1 MKRNIQFFHS
11 VQYTSVMSEN
21 ARFIILPNALYKL
34 PPIAKGLEA
43 VIVLDA
49 FYINENCHKQKLALL
64 LAASD
69 DYANRYNCK
78 TVSEIH
84 PRVGDVMFMP
94 LDKPMRYKYRKCTF
108 VNCPGIIS
116 YGMDFDLR
124 SLSYFYKNFRTHFD
138 ILMENGKPAGN
149 RWSYD
154 TENRNRFPRDYE
166 ENNIHV
172 KSDKFVKLVNK
183 KYPNA
188 YGSLTKLLYPIN
200 HSSAKR
206 YFKSFIKN
214 KLNDFGKY
222 QDAFRSNVAVGN
234 HANISAV
241 LNIGLIDPKWMIDEV
256 LKSDACIESKEA
268 FIRQMAW
275 REYMFHIYDKSPKY
289 TRFFKRQVPKSWYD
303 ASTGVYM
310 IDTIIN
316 KVLETG
322 YAHHI
327 ERLMVINAAM
337 TMLEMDSYNWFMRL
351 FVDSYEWVMH
361 SCVRMNYSSLMKDKF
376 MKRMYISSNAYI
388 KKMSNYNEPVF
399 DDMFREFVKNHASEL
414 SRDYVYATHAKRITN
429 KKMNLH
435 NRI

>member
-1 MKRNIQFFHS
+1 MPESR
-11 VQYTSVMSEN
+11 
-21 ARFIILPNALYKL
+21 RFIILPNALYKL
-34 PPIAKGLEA
+34 PPIAKTLDV
-43 VIVLDA
+43 VIVLDT

-64 LAASD
+64 LAASA
-69 DYANRYNCK
+69 DYAERYNCK
-78 TVSEIH
+78 SVDDIQ
-84 PRVGDVMFMP
+84 PRETDVMFMP

-108 VNCPGIIS
+108 INCPGIIS
-116 YGMDFDLR
+116 YGLNFDLR
-124 SLSYFYKNFRTHFD
+124 SLGYFYKNFREHFD
-138 ILMENGKPAGN
+138 ILMSNGKPVGN

-154 TENRNRFPRDYE
+154 TENRKRFPRDYIE
-166 ENNIHV
+166 PKTAPA
-172 KSDKFVKLVNK
+172 KSNKFVGLVNK

-188 YGSLTKLLYPIN
+188 YGSLTELLYPVN
-200 HSSAKR
+200 HLSAKR

-222 QDAFRSNVAVGN
+222 QDAFRSDVSVGN

-241 LNIGLIDPKWMIDEV
+241 LNIGLIDPLWMIRTV
-256 LKSDACIESKEA
+256 VSSDACIESKEA
-268 FIRQMAW
+268 FIRQLAW

-303 ASTGVYM
+303 ASTGIYM
-310 IDTIIN
+310 IDTIIA

-337 TMLEMDSYNWFMRL
+337 TMLEMDSYNWFMKL

-376 MKRMYISSNAYI
+376 MKRVYISSNSYI
-388 KKMSNYNEPVF
+388 KKMSDYNEPVF
-399 DDMFREFVKNHASEL
+399 DKIFHAFIKNRAREL
-414 SRDYVYATHAKRITN
+414 SKDYIYAAHVKRITSN
-429 KKMNLH
+429 QKK
-435 NRI
+435 